1 MYQNFM
7 KILIANQEEDPKEPV
22 MITEED
28 GKEISSTT
36 KEQFEQA
43 LKLAFNCFIKDL
55 QDIKECIDKRYDK
68 WKDRKYTTN

>member
-1 MYQNFM
+1 M

-68 WKDRKYTTN
+68 WRDRKYSTN

>member
-55 QDIKECIDKRYDK
+55 
-68 WKDRKYTTN
+68 